1 MTLLPVHV
9 VAGLI
14 AIVAGFIAVFAR
26 KGGKLHR
33 KSGTAF
39 VYSMLL
45 MSGSAGLM
53 ATLLS
58 QKFNPA
64 QGVLTFYLVSTG
76 VLAVRRRPE
85 ASRWI
90 EIAAMIVA
98 LAVVVY
104 DIMLG
109 LKAINS
115 PSGTVDGLPAAV
127 VFVFASIA
135 LLAVIGDVR
144 MLTRGIHGARRIA
157 RHLWRMCFGLFV
169 ATGSFF
175 LGQTDVFPE
184 PIRIIPLLAIPALL
198 PLIMLLYWMARV
210 LYTRWYRRAK
220 DSFNPMNVS
229 LSARP

>member
-33 KSGTAF
+33 KSGMAF
-39 VYSMLL
+39 VYSMLI
-45 MSGSAGLM
+45 MSATAGLM
-53 ATLLS
+53 AAMLS
-58 QKFNPA
+58 EKFNPA

-90 EIAAMIVA
+90 ETVAMIVA
-98 LAVVVY
+98 LAIVVY
-104 DIMLG
+104 DIVLG
-109 LKAINS
+109 IKAVNS
-115 PSGTVDGLPAAV
+115 PKGTVDGLPAAIA
-127 VFVFASIA
+127 FVFASIA

-144 MLTRGIHGARRIA
+144 MLINGIHGARRIA
-157 RHLWRMCFGLFV
+157 RHLWRMCLGLFV

-198 PLIMLLYWMARV
+198 PLVLLLYWMVRV
-210 LYTRWYRRAK
+210 LYTKWYRRAK
-220 DSFNPMNVS
+220 DSFHPITAS
-229 LSARP
+229 LSVRP

>member
-26 KGGKLHR
+26 KGQKLHR
-33 KSGTAF
+33 KSGKVF
-39 VYSMLL
+39 VYAMVI
-45 MSGSAGLM
+45 MSASATVM
-53 ATLLS
+53 AIMLS
-58 QKFNPA
+58 QKLNPA
-64 QGVLTFYLVSTG
+64 QAVLTIYFVSTG

-85 ASRWI
+85 DSRWI
-90 EIAAMIVA
+90 EMSAMLVA
-98 LAVVVY
+98 LVVALY
-104 DIMLG
+104 EIMLG
-109 LKAINS
+109 FDAMSRPK
-115 PSGTVDGLPAAV
+115 GTIDGLSPMVA
-127 VFVFASIA
+127 FVFGSIA

-175 LGQTDVFPE
+175 LGQTEVFPK

-198 PLIMLLYWMARV
+198 PLALLLYWMGRV
-210 LYTRWYRRAK
+210 LYTKWYRRAK
-220 DSFNPMNVS
+220 ESFGPMTAS

>member
-14 AIVAGFIAVFAR
+14 AIVAGFVAVFAR

-33 KSGTAF
+33 KSGMAF

-45 MSGSAGLM
+45 MSASASLM
-53 ATLLS
+53 AASLS

-64 QGVLTFYLVSTG
+64 QGVLTFYLVATG
-76 VLAVRRRPE
+76 VLTVRRRPE
-85 ASRWI
+85 DSRWI
-90 EIAAMIVA
+90 EIVALIVA
-98 LAVVVY
+98 MAVAVY
-104 DIMLG
+104 EIMIG
-109 LKAINS
+109 IEAMNTPK
-115 PSGTVDGLPAAV
+115 GTVDGLPAAV

-135 LLAVIGDVR
+135 LLAVIGDIR

-175 LGQTDVFPE
+175 LGQTDVFPK

-198 PLIMLLYWMARV
+198 PLLLLLYWMARV
-210 LYTRWYRRAK
+210 LYTKWYRRAK
-220 DSFNPMNVS
+220 DSFNPMTAS
-229 LSARP
+229 LSAKP